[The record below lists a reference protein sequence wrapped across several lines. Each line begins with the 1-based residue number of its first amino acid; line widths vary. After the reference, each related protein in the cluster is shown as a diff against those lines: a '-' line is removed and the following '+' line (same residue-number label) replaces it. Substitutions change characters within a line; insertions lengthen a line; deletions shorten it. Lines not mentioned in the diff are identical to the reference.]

1 MTLNAHDNPS
11 VGNKMITPRAA
22 ELQKCKKPDTD
33 KRPIKGDFI
42 WDTLYTIQSPIYND
56 DMNINKSRKLD

>member
-22 ELQKCKKPDTD
+22 ELQKCKKP
-33 KRPIKGDFI
+33 
-42 WDTLYTIQSPIYND
+42 
-56 DMNINKSRKLD
+56 SRKPKETLQKFAKVRTI